1 MLCNGLNYAIKKCVS
16 NHLTQENNMK
26 KSFTL
31 IELLVSVTCQTG
43 VLPLYC
49 LKKNHKNCTS
59 LRPSGRTSR
68 LPQANSSHLHIFTQS
83 AFTLIELLVAIA
95 IIAILAG
102 MLLPA
107 LNKARDT
114 ARSISCQSNK
124 KQTGVVLNLYAS
136 DYKDW
141 SVGMNYTYC
150 KADPNHSSAY
160 YQWHGFLADFGY
172 VKRYSSSTERKGIL
186 SCTSIN
192 PSKSQVAW
200 CMTSMNTN
208 LAGGAA
214 YEDKNI
220 KYISIHNPN
229 GGNATTGNPC
239 AFFKP
244 SSMPKG
250 TSMIYWAGD
259 ALNFSDQPA
268 FPHNK
273 HSNMVFVDGHAEG
286 VNIRYMKGFI
296 YVSTR
301 ENLAGTGLSNPH
313 FYMVNIQGNNR
324 EYPFRL
330 MKKGRY

>member
-1 MLCNGLNYAIKKCVS
+1 MLDN
-16 NHLTQENNMK
+16 QEKERNK
-26 KSFTL
+26 GQKF
-31 IELLVSVTCQTG
+31 CTG
-43 VLPLYC
+43 RIV
-49 LKKNHKNCTS
+49 
-59 LRPSGRTSR
+59 
-68 LPQANSSHLHIFTQS
+68 
-83 AFTLIELLVAIA
+83 

-114 ARSISCQSNK
+114 AKSISCQSNK

-141 SVGMNYTYC
+141 SIGAQYTYS

-160 YQWHGFLADFGY
+160 YQWHGLLADFGY
-172 VKRYSSSTERKGIL
+172 VKRYTSLERKGIL
-186 SCTSIN
+186 ACSSIN
-192 PSKSQVAW
+192 PSQSQVAW
-200 CMTSMNTN
+200 CMTSINAN
-208 LAGGAA
+208 LAGDAA
-214 YEDKNI
+214 YEDTKI

-229 GGNATTGNPC
+229 GGNATTGIPC

-259 ALNFSDQPA
+259 ALAFADQPA
-268 FPHNK
+268 FPHSK

-286 VNIRYMKGFI
+286 VHIRYMKGFT
-296 YVSTR
+296 YVSSR
-301 ENLAGTGLSNPH
+301 MNPNGIGLSNPN
-313 FYMVNIQGNNR
+313 FLMVNIQGNNR

>member
-1 MLCNGLNYAIKKCVS
+1 MLYNGLNYAIKKCVS

-31 IELLVSVTCQTG
+31 IELLVV
-43 VLPLYC
+43 
-49 LKKNHKNCTS
+49 
-59 LRPSGRTSR
+59 
-68 LPQANSSHLHIFTQS
+68 
-83 AFTLIELLVAIA
+83 IA

-114 ARSISCQSNK
+114 AKSISCQSNK
-124 KQTGVVLNLYAS
+124 KQTGLVLNLYAS

-141 SVGMNYTYC
+141 SIGAQYTYC

-160 YQWHGFLADFGY
+160 YQWHSLLSDFGY
-172 VKRYSSSTERKGIL
+172 VKKYGSAERKGIL
-186 SCTSIN
+186 SCASIN
-192 PSKSQVAW
+192 PSQSQVAW
-200 CMTSMNTN
+200 CMTSINTN
-208 LAGGAA
+208 LAGDAA
-214 YEDKNI
+214 YEDTKI

-268 FPHNK
+268 FPHSK

-286 VNIRYMKGFI
+286 VHIRYMKGLI
-296 YVSTR
+296 YISPRPNPNGV
-301 ENLAGTGLSNPH
+301 GLSNPNI
-313 FYMVNIQGNNR
+313 FMANIQGNKR

>member
-1 MLCNGLNYAIKKCVS
+1 
-16 NHLTQENNMK
+16 MK

-31 IELLVSVTCQTG
+31 IELLVV
-43 VLPLYC
+43 
-49 LKKNHKNCTS
+49 
-59 LRPSGRTSR
+59 
-68 LPQANSSHLHIFTQS
+68 
-83 AFTLIELLVAIA
+83 IA

-114 ARSISCQSNK
+114 AKSISCQSNK

-141 SVGMNYTYC
+141 SIGAQYTYS

-160 YQWHGFLADFGY
+160 YQWHSFLADYGY
-172 VKRYSSSTERKGIL
+172 VKRYTTLERKGIL
-186 SCTSIN
+186 ACSSIN
-192 PSKSQVAW
+192 PSQSQVAW
-200 CMTSMNTN
+200 CMTSINAN

-214 YEDKNI
+214 YEDTKI

-229 GGNATTGNPC
+229 GGNAATGIPC

-244 SSMPKG
+244 SSMPTG

-268 FPHNK
+268 FPHSK

-286 VNIRYMKGFI
+286 VHIRYVMAKGTV

-301 ENLAGTGLSNPH
+301 LNPNGIGLSNPN
-313 FYMVNIQGNNR
+313 FFMVDIQGNKR